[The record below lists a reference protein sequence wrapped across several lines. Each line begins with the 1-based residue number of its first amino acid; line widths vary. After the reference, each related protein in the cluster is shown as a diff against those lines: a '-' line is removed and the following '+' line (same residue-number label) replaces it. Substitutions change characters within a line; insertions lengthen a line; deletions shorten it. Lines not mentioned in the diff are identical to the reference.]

1 MIDKKED
8 YYIFEGYNHYTNKPL
23 YRVQGNDENDNEYV
37 GEWYLSKKN
46 AQNELDKINNIQDN
60 SHIEFDEELKRGGF
74 IYEVQKKGSPS
85 NDMRET
91 MFSAKNL
98 TQLKERIIEKYGTLE
113 NLIVSRRTNDGQY
126 KYVKFDDGGKVA
138 DEIIDESPIEV
149 ADEIIDESPIEVA
162 DEITDND
169 VEILAP
175 VENTNTNWE
184 SFFKNNPTKVL
195 GTEKEVTTKFG
206 KKVIRVIGDAEMLE
220 NLDLP
225 IIDSH
230 TDSENLTTI
239 ITDETTIDNISQTQI
254 ISLTKNNKKAKK
266 EFVQT
271 KKALQ
276 ENKEYELFSF
286 DEVDKEYNKG
296 ISDEVKSAYVYY
308 LQKISNGNLKGG
320 FLKYDL
326 GFNDKVQ
333 KDLMSKG
340 VLFYDSSEADFTRR
354 FIPIFL
360 WKSGNIYKKKQK
372 LEENRDYYIETFGEK
387 IYDIHLEQINEV
399 YNLVWSRRL
408 TLNNA
413 DIKNRLVINP
423 TSKLAK
429 DMNDFKIQSY
439 MLGDYLVQSQYV
451 GLSEA
456 GGKETLLPLK
466 DGGKDTKIYDYS
478 LQLAFILYLKGI
490 GGGEKAKEKGIIYT
504 DGMGYQ
510 QIYYYYFKNSQKPKT
525 YVDSKGETQEMTKEL
540 WARLKGYAIKNAKR
554 LFAHFLE
561 FGLLPKDRE
570 RLELQWNIEYN
581 GNVEVK
587 VTDVPIGFQFA
598 KRYNGEFD
606 IDIQPIKRKSLVFN
620 MIKGSS
626 LLAYGVG
633 LGKTFCAIFNL
644 AQNLEYGFCKRPLI
658 ILPNQVYPQ
667 FCKEIAGII
676 PQYKINYLYNLKG
689 EYTLNQKIE
698 DNTISVCTYE
708 GLEEIGFTDN
718 LQDAFFT
725 RVVDILDSGENLS
738 DKQKEKTAEKYR
750 ELIGKAQS
758 ETSVNYDDLD
768 TNWDY
773 LVVDEAHNFK
783 KLFTSV
789 KGQANQ
795 KDDEKVT
802 EKTKNTYEKTEYSIS
817 SGTPSDRA
825 IKLFFLTQYVQQK
838 SFNGNILLLTATP
851 FTNSPLEV
859 FTMLSYLNYDYLKL
873 IKLQNLKEFFDNF
886 AIISVEV
893 VINTQLEP
901 VRQQVFTGWSNLVGL
916 QDLIFKFMDK
926 ATKEE
931 EEEAVK
937 GKRPNKIV
945 LPLNKKQIND
955 VEYELADSDRISTTL
970 ALTDFQLSLWE
981 TLKDYARGDIST
993 EDLQEE
999 VNLTSCGKIAIKVKT
1014 KNENDVEV
1022 EKIEVAE
1029 LDDKEKGGGV
1039 RALQCLTYGRQLAV
1053 SPYLYR
1059 YSGLQ
1064 KEPTYLEYVQSSPK
1078 ILYVMSCI
1086 KSVKN
1091 YHESKGTRI
1100 SGQVI
1105 FLNIGTG
1112 CYNYIVEYLVKE
1124 VGFKENEVGIISG
1137 SNNRIA
1143 KKKYKSKSQVQDKF
1157 LGRFFNEQTMTFDKI
1172 DDSERVKVL
1181 IGSASI
1187 QEGINLQEYSSVL
1200 YNLYIGFNPT
1210 DQIQLEGRIW
1220 RQGNQFNNV
1229 RIVIPLM
1236 ENSMDIFMFQKLQEK
1251 TQRINEI
1258 WARTGKNE
1266 LDTTEFSAEELKYE
1280 LITNPEDLARLTL
1293 DDDKYKIDEQISD
1306 INYEYSTIK
1315 NVAQIY
1321 FAIDGFYTD
1330 YNQIEYTYQINSYK
1344 LNPSNFFTNTR
1355 VGMMYLILKIY
1366 REDLVPLP
1374 LFVED
1379 IENNVQLKTL
1389 TYGNF
1394 TPRQI
1399 EKRYLYTDKLLNYS
1413 VKEIIEKM
1421 VEFRKDNK
1429 IYVPID
1435 YNYDILFPKKYEKG
1449 DSVTFNAKI
1458 NSIDKKTKEETTT
1471 TKELTGV
1478 IKVINEDYSNNFL
1491 EVFVKGYEDLFD
1503 VSKDDIVEKKEKKE
1517 RKEFYNIG
1525 TKEFTENLLP
1535 ILYFQYQ
1542 KDFSI
1547 ITGVLQ
1553 SNQYSENRYLYNKI
1567 FDVFRDVSRIKNS
1580 YTPIT
1585 QLTTIQESFLKEYND
1600 NIPTPDFWILM
1611 ENNLY
1616 TLDINS
1622 LDNEN
1627 NTIRKKDIYVGEYIK
1642 TFISVEKAERELL
1655 RPKGIT
1661 SADELTSKLEELT
1674 LQIKEKEAE
1683 KVFIN
1688 SNEYLQQKIAI
1699 INEKRQADKQNP
1711 LRKASNYIQRA
1722 KEFQSVNTEYKG
1734 NEYLDDIKIPKEK
1747 VQKEVIEEAVEVK
1760 SSSIDDKIK
1769 GLRIALKFAKGDSAS
1784 LIEKKIKG
1792 FEIAKKMQ
1800 KFKTGG
1806 SVVSKENSI
1815 KEFFKKF
1822 GFNVED
1828 IQKDEYS
1835 NGIEGWIVFYD
1846 NKNKYRVIDYS
1857 VAMYLIVH
1865 DKTTNK
1871 TDIIKQSKSF
1881 NIDNFATGGGIENK
1895 NNVWYNVLKK
1905 FFEVFYGEYEENTAE
1920 DYIDES
1926 QVTSDEVK
1934 ARGSN
1939 PYPYSWEFRN
1949 YSPLLSWK
1957 EAKDKFKNS
1966 LTKEELDSIQISFNS
1981 EDYADAEEHDTEKTY
1996 STITIKKNENFK
2008 KGGGVSSWN
2017 TLTIEKIGKNFPYK
2031 LNALNEILQNAGEKR
2046 NGKIYDF
2053 SLDRQSN
2060 KYDTFAQF
2068 VYSASIILNDT
2079 GSDSVT
2085 PSGTYFSQKSLP
2097 IRFYLRLTIRKDGNN
2112 NPITINASKDV
2123 AGGMSIYKSIE
2134 VNSLYDIEKYINSI
2148 LRDNPPN
2155 NLENMVY
2162 KDGGGITD
2170 ALELLKN
2177 KIRSISKKM
2186 EYDGESGYGG
2196 YVVYINDI
2204 LDKDKDKIKINTYTN
2219 LSPYSAQASD
2229 EVKVSF
2235 NAPNKTMIIFSTNV
2249 FERFEDNNSFEKYGG
2264 IKYIY
2269 EPLTNKIAS
2278 EILEKI
2284 KL

>member
-1 MIDKKED
+1 MID
-8 YYIFEGYNHYTNKPL
+8 N
-23 YRVQGNDENDNEYV
+23 NDNDSV
-37 GEWYLSKKN
+37 
-46 AQNELDKINNIQDN
+46 
-60 SHIEFDEELKRGGF
+60 
-74 IYEVQKKGSPS
+74 V
-85 NDMRET
+85 
-91 MFSAKNL
+91 
-98 TQLKERIIEKYGTLE
+98 
-113 NLIVSRRTNDGQY
+113 
-126 KYVKFDDGGKVA
+126 
-138 DEIIDESPIEV
+138 
-149 ADEIIDESPIEVA
+149 
-162 DEITDND
+162 TDND

-490 GGGEKAKEKGIIYT
+490 GGGDRAKEKGIIYT

-708 GLEEIGFTDN
+708 GLEEIGFSDN
-718 LQDAFFT
+718 LQDSFFT

-738 DKQKEKTAEKYR
+738 DKQKERTAEKYR
-750 ELIGKAQS
+750 ELIAKAQS

-795 KDDEKVT
+795 KDNEKVT

-1330 YNQIEYTYQINSYK
+1330 NNQIQYTHQINSYK

-1688 SNEYLQQKIAI
+1688 SNDYLQQKIAI

-1722 KEFQSVNTEYKG
+1722 KEFQSVNAEYKG

-1747 VQKEVIEEAVEVK
+1747 VEKEVIAEAVEVK

-1800 KFKTGG
+1800 KFAKGG
-1806 SVVSKENSI
+1806 SVSNFLSTRSEMFNDGGKKLSKKDLENFLDLSKNLNFKYYIRGATGFSVYSYKGQLRANDSTSGVFDASI
-1815 KEFFKKF
+1815 VYLQNIKDDFFPVKIQEQELSEREKEVIYR
-1822 GFNVED
+1822 NS
-1828 IQKDEYS
+1828 DE
-1835 NGIEGWIVFYD
+1835 F
-1846 NKNKYRVIDYS
+1846 KNK
-1857 VAMYLIVH
+1857 
-1865 DKTTNK
+1865 
-1871 TDIIKQSKSF
+1871 
-1881 NIDNFATGGGIENK
+1881 NK

-1905 FFEVFYGEYEENTAE
+1905 FFEVFYGEYEYNTAE

-1939 PYPYSWEFRN
+1939 PYSYSWEFRN

-1996 STITIKKNENFK
+1996 STITIKK
-2008 KGGGVSSWN
+2008 
-2017 TLTIEKIGKNFPYK
+2017 IEKP
-2031 LNALNEILQNAGEKR
+2031 
-2046 NGKIYDF
+2046 
-2053 SLDRQSN
+2053 
-2060 KYDTFAQF
+2060 
-2068 VYSASIILNDT
+2068 
-2079 GSDSVT
+2079 
-2085 PSGTYFSQKSLP
+2085 
-2097 IRFYLRLTIRKDGNN
+2097 
-2112 NPITINASKDV
+2112 
-2123 AGGMSIYKSIE
+2123 IE
-2134 VNSLYDIEKYINSI
+2134 VKSSSI
-2148 LRDNPPN
+2148 D
-2155 NLENMVY
+2155 
-2162 KDGGGITD
+2162 
-2170 ALELLKN
+2170 
-2177 KIRSISKKM
+2177 
-2186 EYDGESGYGG
+2186 
-2196 YVVYINDI
+2196 
-2204 LDKDKDKIKINTYTN
+2204 DKIKGLRIA
-2219 LSPYSAQASD
+2219 LKFAKGDSASL
-2229 EVKVSF
+2229 
-2235 NAPNKTMIIFSTNV
+2235 I
-2249 FERFEDNNSFEKYGG
+2249 EK
-2264 IKYIY
+2264 
-2269 EPLTNKIAS
+2269 
-2278 EILEKI
+2278 KI
-2284 KL
+2284 KGFEIAKRMKK